1 LAAKLSTI
9 RRDDHGTGLFMLLGC
24 IADDFTGATDMALML
39 SRNGLETVQTIG
51 TPAGAMPKAEAVVIA
66 LKSRT
71 IPAKEAVD
79 LSLEALRALQT
90 AGAKQIFFKY
100 CSTFDST
107 AKGNIG
113 PVADALLDALGAD
126 FTIACPAFPANAR
139 TIFRG
144 YLFVG
149 DVLLSESGMRNHPLT
164 PMTDANL
171 VRVLQAQTKH
181 KVGLVPYT
189 TVEQGAA
196 AIRASFAALRANGVR
211 HAIVDAT
218 SDAHLRAIGTACAEL
233 KLVTGGSGVAMG
245 LPANL
250 KSAAAA
256 AKTGALPRIDGT
268 AAVIAGSCS
277 EATLGQ
283 IAAMA
288 ERHPALALDPLSLG
302 ADAADKAIA
311 WAKPK
316 LAQGPVLIYAS
327 APPDKVA
334 QVHAKLG
341 REQSG
346 ALIEQTLARI
356 AQGLVDSG
364 VRRLVVAGGE
374 TSGAVVAKLGVTA
387 LRIGPEIAPGVP
399 WTASIG
405 DRPMLLALKS
415 GNFGARDFFLKAFE
429 VLA

>member
-1 LAAKLSTI
+1 
-9 RRDDHGTGLFMLLGC
+9 
-24 IADDFTGATDMALML
+24 
-39 SRNGLETVQTIG
+39 
-51 TPAGAMPKAEAVVIA
+51 
-66 LKSRT
+66 
-71 IPAKEAVD
+71 
-79 LSLEALRALQT
+79 
-90 AGAKQIFFKY
+90 
-100 CSTFDST
+100 
-107 AKGNIG
+107 
-113 PVADALLDALGAD
+113 LDALGAD

-149 DVLLSESGMRNHPLT
+149 NVLLSESGMRNHPLT

-171 VRVLQAQTKH
+171 VRVLGAQTQH

-189 TVEQGAA
+189 TVDEGAE
-196 AIRASFAALRANGVR
+196 AIRAAFAALRASGVR

-218 SDAHLRAIGTACAEL
+218 SDAHLRTIGKACADL

-250 KSAAAA
+250 KPSAAAA
-256 AKTGALPRIDGT
+256 RAGTLPRIDGA

-288 ERHPALALDPLSLG
+288 ERHPALYLDSLSLTG
-302 ADAADKAIA
+302 HAVDKAVA
-311 WAKPK
+311 WARPK

-327 APPDKVA
+327 APPEKVA

-341 REQSG
+341 REQAG
-346 ALIEQTLARI
+346 ALIEQTLAKI
-356 AQGLVDSG
+356 AEGLVDIG

-399 WTASIG
+399 WTASLG
-405 DRPMLLALKS
+405 DRPLLLALKS

>member
-1 LAAKLSTI
+1 
-9 RRDDHGTGLFMLLGC
+9 MLLGC
-24 IADDFTGATDMALML
+24 IADDFTGATDLALML

-51 TPAGAMPKAEAVVIA
+51 VPKQMPDAEAVVVA

-71 IPAKEAVD
+71 NPAKEAIAQ
-79 LSLEALRALQT
+79 SLEALRALQA
-90 AGAKQIFFKY
+90 AGAKQILFKY

-107 AKGNIG
+107 PAGNIG
-113 PVADALLDALGAD
+113 PVADALLDALGDD

-171 VRVLQAQTKH
+171 VRVLAAQTRH

-189 TVEQGAA
+189 VLDQGAA
-196 AIRASFAALRANGVR
+196 AVRAAFASLRERGVR

-218 SDAHLRAIGTACAEL
+218 SDAHLRVIGKACAGM

-250 KSAAAA
+250 KPDAGTAR
-256 AKTGALPRIDGT
+256 TGTLPRIDGA

-288 ERHPALALDPLSLG
+288 ERHPALALDPLALD
-302 ADAADKAIA
+302 ADTAAKAID

-327 APPDKVA
+327 APPEKVA

-341 REQSG
+341 REKGG
-346 ALIEQTLARI
+346 ALIEQTLAAI
-356 AQGLVDSG
+356 AAGLVEAG

-374 TSGAVVAKLGVTA
+374 TSGAVVAKLGVSA

-399 WTASIG
+399 WTASLG
-405 DRPMLLALKS
+405 TPPLLLALKS

>member
-1 LAAKLSTI
+1 
-9 RRDDHGTGLFMLLGC
+9 
-24 IADDFTGATDMALML
+24 MALML

-51 TPAGAMPKAEAVVIA
+51 VPKQMPEAEAVVVA

-71 IPAKEAVD
+71 IPADEAVA
-79 LSLEALRALQT
+79 LSLEALKALQA

-107 AKGNIG
+107 PRGNIG
-113 PVADALLDALGAD
+113 PGADALLDALGDD

-171 VRVLQAQTKH
+171 VRVLAAQTRH
-181 KVGLVPYT
+181 KVGLVPYS
-189 TVEQGAA
+189 TVEQGAE
-196 AIRASFAALRANGVR
+196 AIRAAFGALRKSGVR

-218 SDAHLRAIGTACAEL
+218 SDAHLRAIGKACAGL

-250 KSAAAA
+250 KPDAATAR
-256 AKTGALPRIDGT
+256 TGTLPRIDGA

-283 IAAMA
+283 VAAMA
-288 ERHPALALDPLSLG
+288 ERHPARAIDPLTI
-302 ADAADKAIA
+302 DANTAAEAIA
-311 WAKPK
+311 WARPK
-316 LAQGPVLIYAS
+316 LPQGPVLIYAS

-341 REQSG
+341 REKAG
-346 ALIEQTLARI
+346 ALIEQTLAAI
-356 AQGLVDSG
+356 AAGLVDSG

-405 DRPMLLALKS
+405 TPPLLLALKS
-415 GNFGARDFFLKAFE
+415 GNFGTRDFFLKSFE

>member
-1 LAAKLSTI
+1 
-9 RRDDHGTGLFMLLGC
+9 MLLGC
-24 IADDFTGATDMALML
+24 IADDFTGATDLALML

-51 TPAGAMPKAEAVVIA
+51 TPKEMPDAEAVVIA

-71 IPAKEAVD
+71 IPAKDAVA

-90 AGAKQIFFKY
+90 AGAQQIFFKY

-107 AKGNIG
+107 PAGNIG
-113 PVADALLDALGAD
+113 PVADALLDALGDD

-171 VRVLQAQTKH
+171 VRVLAAQTRH

-189 TVEQGAA
+189 IVDEGAGA
-196 AIRASFAALRANGVR
+196 MRDAFAALRAKGVR

-218 SDAHLRAIGTACAEL
+218 SDAHLRVIGEACAGL

-250 KSAAAA
+250 KPGAATAR
-256 AKTGALPRIDGT
+256 TGALPRIGGAT
-268 AAVIAGSCS
+268 AVIAGSCS

-283 IAAMA
+283 IAAMSQ
-288 ERHPALALDPLSLG
+288 RHPALALDPLAL
-302 ADAADKAIA
+302 DAEAAGKAVA

-327 APPDKVA
+327 APPEKVA

-341 REQSG
+341 REKAG
-346 ALIEQTLARI
+346 AMIEGTLAAI
-356 AQGLVDSG
+356 AAGLVEAG

-374 TSGAVVAKLGVTA
+374 TSGAVVAKLGVAA

-399 WTASIG
+399 WTASLG
-405 DRPMLLALKS
+405 TPPLLLALKS

-429 VLA
+429 VQA

>member
-1 LAAKLSTI
+1 
-9 RRDDHGTGLFMLLGC
+9 MLLGC
-24 IADDFTGATDMALML
+24 IADDFTGATDLALML

-51 TPAGAMPKAEAVVIA
+51 TPASGRMPDAEAVVVA

-71 IPAKEAVD
+71 IPAAEAVA
-79 LSLEALRALQT
+79 LSLEALRRLQD
-90 AGAKQIFFKY
+90 AGARQIFFKY

-107 AKGNIG
+107 PAGNIG
-113 PVADALLDALGAD
+113 PVADALLDALDAD

-139 TIFRG
+139 TIYRG
-144 YLFVG
+144 HLFVG
-149 DVLLSESGMRNHPLT
+149 DVLLSDSGMRNHPLT

-171 VRVLQAQTKH
+171 VRVLGRQTRH
-181 KVGLVPYT
+181 KVGMVPHT
-189 TVEQGAA
+189 TVDAGAA
-196 AIRASFAALRANGVR
+196 AVRAAFDELRKAGFR
-211 HAIVDAT
+211 HAIVDAI
-218 SDAHLRAIGTACAEL
+218 SDEHLRTIGAACAGL
-233 KLVTGGSGVAMG
+233 ALVTGGSGVAMG

-250 KSAAAA
+250 KRDVAS
-256 AKTGALPRIDGT
+256 AKTGALPRIDGS

-283 IAAMA
+283 IAAMK
-288 ERHPALALDPLSLG
+288 ERHPALAIDPLALG
-302 ADAADKAIA
+302 RDPVGEAIA

-327 APPDKVA
+327 AAPDKVA
-334 QVHAKLG
+334 QIHAKLG
-341 REQSG
+341 REESG
-346 ALIEQTLARI
+346 ALIERTLAAI
-356 AQGLVDSG
+356 AQGLVEAG

-399 WTASIG
+399 WTASTG
-405 DRPMLLALKS
+405 QPPLLLALKS